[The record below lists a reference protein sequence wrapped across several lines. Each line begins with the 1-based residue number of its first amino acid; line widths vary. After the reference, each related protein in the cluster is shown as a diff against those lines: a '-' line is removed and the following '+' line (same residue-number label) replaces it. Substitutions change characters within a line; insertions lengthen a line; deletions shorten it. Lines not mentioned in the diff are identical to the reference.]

1 MGRKKKYDDLTDD
14 EIKQKRREYM
24 KSYYKKKKHHIVDGN
39 YVRQE
44 PKEPKIPPLTIKR
57 GDFVVKFD

>member
-1 MGRKKKYDDLTDD
+1 MGRQKKYLNLTDD

-44 PKEPKIPPLTIKR
+44 PKEPKIPPLTINR
-57 GDFVVKFD
+57 GEFIVSFQ

>member
-14 EIKQKRREYM
+14 EIKQRRRSYM
-24 KSYYKKKKHHIVDGN
+24 KSYYRKKKHNIVDGE

-57 GDFVVKFD
+57 GEFIVQFD